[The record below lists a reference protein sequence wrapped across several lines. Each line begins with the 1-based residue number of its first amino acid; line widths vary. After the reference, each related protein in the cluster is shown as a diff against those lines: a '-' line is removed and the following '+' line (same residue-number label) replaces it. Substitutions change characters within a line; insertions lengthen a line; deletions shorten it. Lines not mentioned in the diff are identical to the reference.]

1 MILGEITPMSPIAE
15 HIMIIANKML
25 PMDYIKEIRQLREL
39 LTKYKKVGP
48 KNRVQPYKSY
58 VKIIKDDWDEE
69 VLIRGPQDTR
79 GGLYECVHVYPRL
92 SASSLQSLRTMYSPI
107 RNTIDTRMFFDIY
120 ELPNE
125 LYYEL
130 QTLTKQWLK

>member
-1 MILGEITPMSPIAE
+1 MILGEIIPMSPIAE
-15 HIMIIANKML
+15 HIMTIANKML
-25 PMDYIKEIRQLREL
+25 PVDYIKEIRQLREL

-48 KNRVQPYKSY
+48 KNKIQLHKSY

-69 VLIRGPQDTR
+69 ILIRGPQDTR

-92 SASSLQSLRTMYSPI
+92 SASSLQLLRTTYSPI
-107 RNTIDTRMFFDIY
+107 RNTIDARMFFDIY
-120 ELPNE
+120 EIPNE

-130 QTLTKQWLK
+130 TNLTEQWLK